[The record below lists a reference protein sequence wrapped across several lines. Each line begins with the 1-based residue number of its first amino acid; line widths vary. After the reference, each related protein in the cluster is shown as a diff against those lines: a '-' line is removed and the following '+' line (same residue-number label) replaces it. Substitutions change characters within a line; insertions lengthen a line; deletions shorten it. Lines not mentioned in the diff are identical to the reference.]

1 MNQFVISLI
10 TTFFIGGIAGYLGSL
25 MFTKRMAL
33 VGGPLGHLALPGVA
47 LALLYN
53 FNILWG
59 AFGTIILGILII
71 WGLEIKTKIPTEAL
85 TGIVFASGVALG
97 FLFLPMDHA
106 KEALIGDV
114 TNIGRL
120 DMILSIIFSI
130 LVFIVI
136 RKIYLKFILIG
147 ISEDLAYSEGIDP
160 KIYNFIYLMCIA
172 FIIALEV
179 KIVGTFLPV
188 ALVAI
193 PASTANNFSSNLKQY
208 SLISLIIG
216 AISGLIGVFLYKQTG
231 FPAGPLIIL
240 TATFFFLLSLF
251 YKKA

>member
-1 MNQFVISLI
+1 MSQFLISLI
-10 TTFFIGGIAGYLGSL
+10 TAVFIGGIAGYLGSL

-47 LALLYN
+47 LALIFN

-59 AFGTIILGILII
+59 AFATIILGIIII
-71 WGLEIKTKIPTEAL
+71 WGLEVLTKIPTEAL
-85 TGIVFASGVALG
+85 TGIVFAAGVALG

-106 KEALIGDV
+106 KEAIIGDI

-130 LVFIVI
+130 LVFIII

-147 ISEDLAYSEGIDP
+147 ISNDLAHSEGINS
-160 KIYNFIYLMCIA
+160 KKYNFIYLMCIA

-193 PASTANNFSSNLKQY
+193 PASTANNLSNNLKQY
-208 SLISLIIG
+208 SFLSLIIG
-216 AISGLIGVFLYKQTG
+216 ALSGLIGVILYNITG

-240 TATFFFLLSLF
+240 VATCFFLVSLF
-251 YKKA
+251 FKKA

>member
-1 MNQFVISLI
+1 
-10 TTFFIGGIAGYLGSL
+10 
-25 MFTKRMAL
+25 
-33 VGGPLGHLALPGVA
+33 
-47 LALLYN
+47 
-53 FNILWG
+53 
-59 AFGTIILGILII
+59 
-71 WGLEIKTKIPTEAL
+71 
-85 TGIVFASGVALG
+85 
-97 FLFLPMDHA
+97 
-106 KEALIGDV
+106 
-114 TNIGRL
+114 
-120 DMILSIIFSI
+120 MILSIIFSI

-147 ISEDLAYSEGIDP
+147 ISNDLAKSEEIDSRL
-160 KIYNFIYLMCIA
+160 YNFIYLICIA

-193 PASTANNFSSNLKQY
+193 PASIANNLSKNLKQY
-208 SLISLIIG
+208 SFISLGVG
-216 AISGLIGVFLYKQTG
+216 ALSGLIGVLLFKQTG